1 MTSESR
7 IRSAES
13 ATDLRIRPF
22 AEQDYPALTAL
33 FNAVYSDYPFSEE
46 ETRHDDARYDG
57 TRLVLRRLVAEA
69 AGGALVGVVD
79 FHHVRDMYD
88 PQKFQVDLA
97 VHPDRRRQGIGTRLY
112 GALTEIMAPFDPV
125 VLWVW
130 TKETWPDAVKF
141 AVDRGFRE
149 IRRAWESRLDVAAF
163 DPAPFQDRA
172 DGALRGVVVS
182 TLTEEKGINPHWL
195 QDVYELHQEL
205 AADIPR
211 PDRFTPQ
218 TLEQYQQGVLG
229 NPGHLPEAH
238 FLVKDGPRY
247 VAESF
252 MFKSAELPDVLY
264 QGLTATR
271 REYRGRG
278 IAFAVKLYT
287 IAYAREYGA
296 REIRTWND
304 TLNEP
309 MLRINVKLGF
319 ARQPAWITFEK
330 RL

>member
-1 MTSESR
+1 MRGPT
-7 IRSAES
+7 S

-46 ETRHDDARYDG
+46 EARHDDARYDG
-57 TRLVLRRLVAEA
+57 SRLVLRRLVAVTLAGDIVGA
-69 AGGALVGVVD
+69 AE

-88 PQKFQVDLA
+88 PQKFQVGLS
-97 VHPDRRRQGIGTRLY
+97 VHPDHRRQGIGARLY
-112 GALTEIMAPFDPV
+112 TDLTDLMAPFDPV
-125 VLWVW
+125 VLWAW
-130 TKETWPDAVKF
+130 TRETWPDGVKF

-149 IRRAWESRLDVAAF
+149 VRRAWESRLDVAAF
-163 DPAPFQDRA
+163 DPAPFQARA
-172 DGALRGVVVS
+172 DAALEGLTVT
-182 TLTEEKGINPHWL
+182 TLAEEKRINPRWL
-195 QDVYELHQEL
+195 QDVYELHQEVS
-205 AADIPR
+205 ADIPR
-211 PDRFTPQ
+211 PDTFTPQ
-218 TLEQYQQGVLG
+218 SLEQYQQGVLG
-229 NPGHLPEAH
+229 NPGHMPEAH

-247 VAESF
+247 TAESF
-252 MFKSAELPDVLY
+252 MFKSAELSDVLY

-271 REYRGRG
+271 RPYRGRG
-278 IAFAVKLYT
+278 VAFAVKLHT
-287 IAYAREYGA
+287 IAFARKHGA

-319 ARQPAWITFEK
+319 ARQPAWITFEM